1 MDETILSFIF
11 PSPRLAELRRFLRN
25 APINLHQK
33 KSLLIEAYAAMGLR
47 PSLKDYRE
55 VLGLEAP

>member
-11 PSPRLAELRRFLRN
+11 PTPRLPELRTFLRN

-33 KSLLIEAYAAMGLR
+33 KSLLIEAYAAIGLR
-47 PSLKDYRE
+47 PSLNDYRQ